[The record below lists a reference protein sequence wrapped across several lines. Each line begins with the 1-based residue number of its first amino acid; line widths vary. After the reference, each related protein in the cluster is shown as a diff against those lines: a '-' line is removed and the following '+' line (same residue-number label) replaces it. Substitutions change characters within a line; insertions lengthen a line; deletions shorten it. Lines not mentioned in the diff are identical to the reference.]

1 MALHGS
7 GGAYYRSSSVLS
19 PGMAAAWSRHLWVRS
34 SVAAGTS
41 SYKMPAAMVGSGQ
54 NPHDV
59 FIWSHPSSTQYK
71 SNIHRQANNTYF
83 TPQYVSALPADTWL
97 AIGVTFDG
105 TSLRQYLSGSLEV
118 TTAVGAALNGSM
130 DIQLLG
136 LMSYLASSL
145 DGSNPNNN
153 FSNGEVAEY
162 AYWNTALTAD
172 EMAALAKGFRANRIR
187 PQNLVFYAPCVRG
200 LQDVRGGRTL
210 VKQAGT
216 VVVSDHP
223 RVF

>member
-7 GGAYYRSSSVLS
+7 GGAYYRSSSTL
-19 PGMAAAWSRHLWVRS
+19 
-34 SVAAGTS
+34 AAGLHSAYTRHMFLRGASAPGS
-41 SYKMPAAMVGSGQ
+41 SNYRIPAAMIGTGQ
-54 NPHDV
+54 NPQNAFNWNHQTAGFDRA
-59 FIWSHPSSTQYK
+59 HQHRAAGGGYGTARYASSLATNQ
-71 SNIHRQANNTYF
+71 
-83 TPQYVSALPADTWL
+83 WL
-97 AIGVTFDG
+97 AIGATYNGSTLASYLDGAAGPTGSIGPSNGNAVYLDLLGMMTFAG
-105 TSLRQYLSGSLEV
+105 ALEV
-118 TTAVGAALNGSM
+118 
-130 DIQLLG
+130 
-136 LMSYLASSL
+136 SSNWT
-145 DGSNPNNN
+145 DGQ
-153 FSNGEVAEY
+153 VAEY

-216 VVVSDHP
+216 DVVSDHP